1 MECMRACG
9 HECRYFNDVFVF
21 DALTS
26 TFGAVSASASS
37 EPCLLLPGCGPLPL
51 NNNVPQTSVHG
62 RQLYVVGGE
71 ADVRSICGEAYQ
83 HYPRLALQGT
93 ITTTVPVARKEQ

>member
-1 MECMRACG
+1 MECMCACG

-71 ADVRSICGEAYQ
+71 ADARSICGEAYQ